1 MSHGDHPHKSWI
13 EWISHALSR
22 EPKDRSELLE
32 LLRDAKQREL
42 FSTDALRMIEGV
54 LQVSEM
60 QVRDVMVPRVN
71 MAVIEGDATP
81 EATLPRLIQYAH
93 SRYPVIGENRDEI
106 LGILL
111 AKDLLRSCLKP
122 GHQSVIR
129 DLVRPAV
136 FIPESKRLDIL
147 LQEFRLNRN
156 HMAIVVDEY
165 GGVAGLV
172 TIEDVLEQIVGDIID
187 EHDPDADEHNIKKIG
202 EGEFIVKA
210 LTPLEEI
217 NDHFQCDFDV
227 EEFDTLGGLV
237 MQRFG
242 YLPKRDEVI
251 VIEPFEIKVLQ
262 TSKRRVDKLQLK
274 LRAVPDPTS
283 L

>member
-1 MSHGDHPHKSWI
+1 MSDVDHHHKSWI

-22 EPKDRSELLE
+22 EPQDRQELLE
-32 LLRDAKQREL
+32 LLRDAKQRQL
-42 FSTDALRMIEGV
+42 FSMDALRMIEGV

-60 QVRDVMVPRVN
+60 QVRDIMIPRVN
-71 MAVIEGDATP
+71 MIVVEGKSTP
-81 EATLPRLIQYAH
+81 QEALPHISQYGH

-111 AKDLLRSCLKP
+111 AKDLLRSCLNNAKQP
-122 GHQSVIR
+122 LIQELI
-129 DLVRPAV
+129 RPAV

-147 LQEFRLNRN
+147 LKEFRLNRN

-165 GGVAGLV
+165 GGIAGLV

-187 EHDPDADEHNIKKIG
+187 EHDPHADEENIRKLGKN
-202 EGEFIVKA
+202 EYQVKA

-217 NDHFQCDFDV
+217 NEHLNCQFDI
-227 EEFDTLGGLV
+227 EEFDTIGGLV

-242 YLPKRDEVI
+242 YLPKRDETI
-251 VIEPFEIKVLQ
+251 IIEPLEIKVLQ
-262 TSKRRVDKLQLK
+262 TSKRRVDKLLISVQ
-274 LRAVPDPTS
+274 DPA
-283 L
+283 